1 MKKNIFFSNF
11 FFFFLIILN
20 FFLLNFF
27 YNFALNPS
35 KKIKKTAYKKYFL
48 CIQLKKLV
56 FFYCL
61 FSQ

>member
-1 MKKNIFFSNF
+1 MYKFEKKYFFFKF
-11 FFFFLIILN
+11 FFFFLII
-20 FFLLNFF
+20 LNFF